1 VRRVKVQGD
10 YFHPQVPPGA
20 VYIGRGAP
28 GLKASPYA
36 NPHTAARSGC
46 RLCGGQVHT
55 REEAVRLY
63 RAHLAAHP
71 ELVEQARRE
80 LAGKDVACWC
90 APGDACHGDVLVE
103 AVQRPRGGD
112 GPGGVPPGLRER
124 VSSLAHA
131 ALTSAARYDLPGV
144 EAAVTS
150 LIEAGPAAVQAA
162 LRDWAAVFAE
172 AATGSRQPGEG
183 RFLAVTAINA
193 RTGEAVSIDEI
204 GLPRECRDAFRL
216 ITTSVNQDAET
227 SWAILRPY
235 FTGGERGALVDLAV
249 TVLELAGQA
258 FRVLTA
264 RNN

>member
-1 VRRVKVQGD
+1 MRRVKRRVKVQGD

-103 AVQRPRGGD
+103 AVQRPRGGRW
-112 GPGGVPPGLRER
+112 PGER
-124 VSSLAHA
+124 
-131 ALTSAARYDLPGV
+131 AARAARAGV
-144 EAAVTS
+144 E
-150 LIEAGPAAVQAA
+150 
-162 LRDWAAVFAE
+162 
-172 AATGSRQPGEG
+172 
-183 RFLAVTAINA
+183 
-193 RTGEAVSIDEI
+193 
-204 GLPRECRDAFRL
+204 PRACRAD
-216 ITTSVNQDAET
+216 
-227 SWAILRPY
+227 
-235 FTGGERGALVDLAV
+235 ERGPV
-249 TVLELAGQA
+249 
-258 FRVLTA
+258 
-264 RNN
+264 